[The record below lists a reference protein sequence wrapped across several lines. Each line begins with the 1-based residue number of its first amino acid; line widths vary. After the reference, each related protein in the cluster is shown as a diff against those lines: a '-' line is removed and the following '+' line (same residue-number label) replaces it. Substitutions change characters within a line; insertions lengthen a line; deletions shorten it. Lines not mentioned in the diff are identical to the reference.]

1 MGNLFVILGEKA
13 RDFAEIFTQFA
24 VLFLQEFCAKNYIFR
39 GHVVDFCTIP
49 LCPLRHRDKVVRL
62 QHLQVRQPWHP
73 L

>member
-39 GHVVDFCTIP
+39 GHVVDFYKI
-49 LCPLRHRDKVVRL
+49 LSEY
-62 QHLQVRQPWHP
+62 
-73 L
+73 